1 MKRKENNIGKSMVLF
16 SINTNYAKC
25 LRWKKKDE
33 TKKREREGR
42 KENFE

>member
-42 KENFE
+42 RKF